1 MDVTY
6 LFFCRII
13 NFHNSLILL
22 TEMITYSEF
31 IVAAD
36 SNHESEYDQVM
47 RAGKFTAGA
56 MNIIFNDIVA
66 TLHKLFYFIL
76 YYLK

>member
-6 LFFCRII
+6 SLF
-13 NFHNSLILL
+13 LL
-22 TEMITYSEF
+22 TEMMSYSEF

-47 RAGKFTAGA
+47 KDDELAKSRDL
-56 MNIIFNDIVA
+56 NYRH
-66 TLHKLFYFIL
+66 L
-76 YYLK
+76 

>member
-6 LFFCRII
+6 SLF
-13 NFHNSLILL
+13 LL
-22 TEMITYSEF
+22 TEMMSYSEF

-47 RAGKFTAGA
+47 RDGKFTAEA
-56 MNIIFNDIVA
+56 TNIIFNDIVA
-66 TLHKLFYFIL
+66 TLQNLFYFIM
-76 YYLK
+76 YDFHRVPEI